1 MLNKIMTE
9 LYTKNIIKDIIINF
23 RVDESDADDL
33 EQEIYQILL
42 EYDENKVIEM
52 YRNKQ
57 LKFFLVGVIQRQ
69 YFSKTSPYYKKYKK
83 YYTLLDANMINKVER
98 NDEVDYD

>member
-1 MLNKIMTE
+1 MTE

-57 LKFFLVGVIQRQ
+57 LKFFLVGEIQRQ